1 MGYIAMMADPLSIY
15 LSDHLAGAV
24 AGLTMMETLAKEA
37 GDSPLA
43 AKLTQLVAEVREDRD
58 LLQETLDRLDS
69 HPNRLAQA
77 AAWVSE
83 KAGEGRLALS
93 SRSHPALGLMQG
105 LEAIALGLRGKRA
118 VFRVLAELGPGDSR
132 LSGRPYAARE
142 ARTAAQEAM
151 VEEERLAAARAAFTG
166 KPSSGPSA

>member
-1 MGYIAMMADPLSIY
+1 MTDPLSIY
-15 LSDHLAGAV
+15 LSDHLAGSV
-24 AGLTMMETLAKEA
+24 AGISMMETLAQEA
-37 GDSPLA
+37 GASPLA
-43 AKLTQLVAEVREDRD
+43 AKLNRLAAEVREDQD
-58 LLQETLDRLDS
+58 LLRETLEHIDG

-105 LEAIALGLRGKRA
+105 LESVALGLRGKRA
-118 VFRVLAELGPGDSR
+118 IFRVLAELAGVDPR
-132 LSGRPYAARE
+132 LAGRPYAARE

-151 VEEERLAAARAAFTG
+151 VEEERMAAARAAFTTPP
-166 KPSSGPSA
+166 PSGRSP

>member
-1 MGYIAMMADPLSIY
+1 MGYIPTMADPLWIY

-24 AGLTMMETLAKEA
+24 AGLTMMETLAKDA
-37 GDSPLA
+37 VGTPLA
-43 AKLTQLVAEVREDRD
+43 AKLDRLAAEVREDRD
-58 LLQETLDRLDS
+58 LLQETLDLLDS
-69 HPNRLAQA
+69 QPNRLAQA

-105 LEAIALGLRGKRA
+105 LESLALGLRGKRA
-118 VFRVLAELGPGDSR
+118 VFRVLAEVAQIDPR

-142 ARTAAQEAM
+142 TRTAAQEAM
-151 VEEERLAAARAAFTG
+151 VEEERMAAARSAFTSS
-166 KPSSGPSA
+166 PSSDPSA